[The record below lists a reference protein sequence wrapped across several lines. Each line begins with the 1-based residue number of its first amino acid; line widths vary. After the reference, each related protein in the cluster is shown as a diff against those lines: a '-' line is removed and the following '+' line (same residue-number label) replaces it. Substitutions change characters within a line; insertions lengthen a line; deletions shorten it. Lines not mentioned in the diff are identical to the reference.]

1 MRAIVTKRCIDVSR
15 RLACA
20 AAMAAIGLQL
30 TTTAADGDGTE
41 GRPEKVDTALVLAV
55 DVSGSVD
62 AERYALQMEG
72 IAEAF
77 EDPAV
82 QRTILSGP
90 NRSMTVALVE
100 WSNTAA
106 LTLPWTLIAS
116 PADAQAFAAKVRH
129 APRGDNAFTC
139 MSRALQ
145 LVDGKVIPFAPVP
158 AERII
163 IDVSGDGHD
172 NCNLSPPVDA
182 MRDRLVAEGVTINGL
197 PILAGQE
204 AATLE
209 NWYRDHVIGGNSAF
223 LVTAHGFA
231 DFGRAIRQKF
241 MVEISMGRVTPEEQA
256 ASIREPSSAAS
267 HQGFF

>member
-1 MRAIVTKRCIDVSR
+1 MRAIATKPSTNSW
-15 RLACA
+15 RLAFAGAIA
-20 AAMAAIGLQL
+20 ALILGAQL
-30 TTTAADGDGTE
+30 RSSAADSESIE

-62 AERYALQMEG
+62 AQRYALQMEG

-100 WSNTAA
+100 WSNTAS
-106 LTLPWTLIAS
+106 LTIPWTLIAS

-129 APRGDNAFTC
+129 APRTDNAFTC

-145 LVDGKVIPFAPVP
+145 LVDGKVLPFAPVP
-158 AERII
+158 AERTI

-172 NCNLSPPVDA
+172 NCNLDPPIDA

-197 PILAGQE
+197 PILAGQD

-209 NWYRDHVIGGNSAF
+209 DWYRSHVIGGNSAF
-223 LVTAHGFA
+223 IVTANGFT

-241 MVEISMGRVTPEEQA
+241 MVEISMR
-256 ASIREPSSAAS
+256 
-267 HQGFF
+267 